1 MGGFAG
7 APARGSPT
15 LRSAPT
21 PIARRSLTFPG
32 SCLPRSLRWDLPGPR
47 RNRGHPLLTTDT
59 HAHGH
64 SSPPLLP
71 SPGCQRNRPESGKVI
86 RFKGPGLEMG
96 AEARGNRDDGRAE
109 GLSRTAP
116 QPPTNTP
123 ACSCRREFPA
133 HPVTKGGGR
142 QIPRGEQASVRPRV
156 PGTRPA
162 PRSPQRWVPRTPP
175 PPRARER
182 AGGGD
187 SELPNWEVATRRAR
201 RRTCRGAPCLSRRLF
216 PATATRPGP
225 RWPAPTPPQ
234 PRRGL
239 CADVGA
245 PRAARASG
253 TPRGSDGL
261 ADRPSPGNSLRFLQ
275 ASSRNSGRRCGGA
288 GRLGTR
294 RARWAS
300 KGPPVGQI
308 TALPRALLTLQM
320 KPGTL
325 GN

>member
-1 MGGFAG
+1 
-7 APARGSPT
+7 
-15 LRSAPT
+15 
-21 PIARRSLTFPG
+21 
-32 SCLPRSLRWDLPGPR
+32 
-47 RNRGHPLLTTDT
+47 
-59 HAHGH
+59 
-64 SSPPLLP
+64 
-71 SPGCQRNRPESGKVI
+71 
-86 RFKGPGLEMG
+86 MG

-109 GLSRTAP
+109 GFSRTAP

-123 ACSCRREFPA
+123 ACSCRRELPA

-142 QIPRGEQASVRPRV
+142 QLPRGEQASVRPRV
-156 PGTRPA
+156 PCTRPA
-162 PRSPQRWVPRTPP
+162 PRSPQRWVPRTPA

-216 PATATRPGP
+216 PATATHPGP

-234 PRRGL
+234 PRPGSLRR
-239 CADVGA
+239 CWSSARS
-245 PRAARASG
+245 PRIWDPAGERRAR
-253 TPRGSDGL
+253 
-261 ADRPSPGNSLRFLQ
+261 RPASPGNSLRFLQ
-275 ASSRNSGRRCGGA
+275 ASPRNLSRRCGKA
-288 GRLGTR
+288 GRLGTG